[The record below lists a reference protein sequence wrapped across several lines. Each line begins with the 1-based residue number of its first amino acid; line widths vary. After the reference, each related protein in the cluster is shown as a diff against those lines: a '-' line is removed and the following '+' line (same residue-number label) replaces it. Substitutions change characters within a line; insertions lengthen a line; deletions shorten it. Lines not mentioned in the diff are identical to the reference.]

1 MSVRAG
7 QRIAIVQS
15 ARQGSGYLIGP
26 RLVLTSAHLLADGA
40 AARVAVPGGT
50 GAQPCRVV
58 WLRDDGACDAAL
70 LAADSDLLADP
81 SACPPAD
88 VLWGRIEDITPWPDC
103 EAVGYPQ
110 AARRSGARADTEQLV
125 GTLKP
130 GSSLMSGRYVLDSI
144 HSAPGRA
151 APPGGSPWQG
161 MSGAALFAGRHLVGV
176 VSGDPVQWGHS
187 RVEAVPVS
195 AFAEDPAFRRAV
207 EESTG
212 IRPTL
217 TAISRTPAP
226 AAATGTA
233 PEEACPAAEWI
244 SVAEADPVD
253 YGIHSVPA
261 GPGLPQVIAHIPR
274 EVDGELDQ
282 LITDMATGGGF
293 LLLTGDSA
301 AGKTRALLEAMK
313 RNLPDRLVCRPDPD
327 DDLSFLYACADGGRR
342 VVWLDDLHAY
352 LRPDG
357 LTPRLLSALKRG
369 GAIVLATLRSEFY
382 DHYAPGRADPY
393 DAGGSPGPRLPSS
406 PARVVRAASRVELER
421 TWTEAERASAA
432 GHADPRVVQALTADR
447 AYGLAEYLAAGPQV
461 LALCKSASRAGANP
475 RGAALV
481 AAAVDL
487 ARTGLD
493 RALPPESLE
502 RLHEHYLSAAGGPA
516 LRPEPLADAWRWA
529 DRVVLGVTS
538 PLVPAGH
545 GRWKPFDY
553 LVSDAARRSGIDSLP
568 LQVWDEA
575 VRVVDDTRRALVSTA
590 ARFAGRPE
598 TAKEVLRPLAEAGN
612 PDGLINLG
620 ALLAE
625 EGDHAGAAELF
636 AQAAEAGDAM
646 GANNLGVT
654 YMQLGDLTRA
664 RAWLTTAVERGESL
678 AFGALGLAEEKLGDK
693 ERAVE
698 TWRRGMEAGDAASAF
713 CYSEWMG
720 SQWNSDEAL
729 EALRVAADGDL
740 PVASLSYAGALL
752 ARDEPGD
759 AARYMAKA
767 DGDARR
773 LALLGNGAGALMAG
787 VSAYFNGD
795 LAAGQRWW
803 ALAAERGAEPEWTV
817 LRAEDGSAG
826 LPALA
831 VNGDTLTRLGEDETR
846 VLMASLW
853 AGDCLSCGYS
863 LGDGVPA
870 LHVDDRVDQADAR
883 LFHFG
888 ACRYPRWNEA
898 ALMTFVKDAG
908 SSWRSFTGFLRSPR
922 HPSGM
927 VPALFVN
934 PSLEWSQLR
943 LDESG
948 RWSVTGMFGP
958 RSTLAPALGLQ
969 PLWKG
974 IPSPSPENRVRVFAS
989 EDEVA
994 VPTLTA
1000 TWSAKATEPLLDL
1013 VRQSG
1018 GLALVLTS
1026 AVGPGAVTMEAMA
1039 EATASWDAMTVWA
1052 PLERTPAA

>member
-1 MSVRAG
+1 MSARSR

-15 ARQGSGYLIGP
+15 ARQGSGYLIGS
-26 RLVLTSAHLLADGA
+26 RLVLTSAHLLAEGA
-40 AARVAVPGGT
+40 AIQAAVPGGT

-58 WLRDDGACDAAL
+58 WLRDDGVCDAAL
-70 LAADSDLLADP
+70 LAADAHLVADP
-81 SACPPAD
+81 SGCPPAD
-88 VLWGRIEDITPWPDC
+88 VVWGRLHDLTPWPDC

-110 AARRSGARADTEQLV
+110 AARRSRAGADSEQLV

-130 GSSLMSGRYVLDSI
+130 GSSLMSDRYVLDSI

-151 APPGGSPWQG
+151 GTPGGSPWQG
-161 MSGAALFAGRHLVGV
+161 MSGAAVFAGHHLIGV

-195 AFAEDPAFRRAV
+195 VFAEDPAFQRTV
-207 EESTG
+207 EEFTG
-212 IRPTL
+212 IRPRL
-217 TAISRTPAP
+217 TTISRTPAP
-226 AAATGTA
+226 APA
-233 PEEACPAAEWI
+233 PEEAHPAAEWI
-244 SVAEADPVD
+244 SVSEADPID
-253 YGIHSVPA
+253 YGIHHVQA
-261 GPGLPQVIAHIPR
+261 GPGLPQVIAHIAR
-274 EVDGELDQ
+274 EVDTELDQ
-282 LITDMATGGGF
+282 LITDMAPVGGF
-293 LLLTGDSA
+293 VLLTGDSA

-313 RNLPDRLVCRPDPD
+313 RNLADWLVCRPDPD
-327 DDLSFLYACADGGRR
+327 ADLSFLYPCADGGRR

-357 LTPRLLSALKRG
+357 LTPQLLGALKQG
-369 GAIVLATLRSEFY
+369 NVVVLATMRSEFY
-382 DHYAPGRADPY
+382 DHYAPSRGNSRDTSE
-393 DAGGSPGPRLPSS
+393 GSGPRLPSS
-406 PARVVRAASRVELER
+406 PARVVRAACRVELGR

-432 GHADPRVVQALTADR
+432 GHPDPRVVQALAADT

-502 RLHEHYLSAAGGPA
+502 RLHEHYLSKAGGHA
-516 LRPEPLADAWRWA
+516 LRPEPLAEAWQWA

-538 PLVPAGH
+538 PLIPAGH
-545 GRWKPFDY
+545 GRRKPFDY

-568 LQVWDEA
+568 LHVWDEA
-575 VRVVDDTRRALVSTA
+575 VRVVDDTRRALVSTS

-598 TAKEVLRPLAEAGN
+598 IAKAVLRPLADAGD
-612 PDGLINLG
+612 PDGLVNLG

-625 EGDHAGAAELF
+625 EGDHEGAAELF
-636 AQAAEAGDAM
+636 ALAAEAGDGT
-646 GANNLGVT
+646 GAHNLGVT

-664 RAWLTTAVERGESL
+664 RAWLTTAVERGEGQAL
-678 AFGALGLAEEKLGDK
+678 GALGLAEEKLGDK

-698 TWRRGMEAGDAASAF
+698 AWRRGTEAGDAASALY
-713 CYSEWMG
+713 YSEWMG
-720 SQWNSDEAL
+720 SRWNSDEAL

-752 ARDEPGD
+752 ARDQPE
-759 AARYMAKA
+759 AASRYTAKA
-767 DGDARR
+767 DDDARR
-773 LALLGNGAGALMAG
+773 QALLGNGAGALMAG

-795 LAAGQRWW
+795 LAAGDRWW

-817 LRAEDGSAG
+817 LRAEDGSGG

-831 VNGDTLTRLGEDETR
+831 VSGDALARLGEEETR

-870 LHVDDRVDQADAR
+870 LHVDDHVDHADAR

-888 ACRYPRWNEA
+888 ACRYPRWNES
-898 ALMTFVKDAG
+898 ALMTFASDAG
-908 SSWRSFTGFLRSPR
+908 SSWRSFTGFVRSPR
-922 HPSGM
+922 HPSGI

-943 LDESG
+943 PDGSG
-948 RWSVTGMFGP
+948 RWSVAGMFGP

-974 IPSPSPENRVRVFAS
+974 VPSPSPENRVRVFAGGG
-989 EDEVA
+989 EVA
-994 VPTLTA
+994 VPTLAA
-1000 TWSAKATEPLLDL
+1000 TWSAQATEPLLDL

-1018 GLALVLTS
+1018 GLVLVVTS
-1026 AVGPGAVTMEAMA
+1026 AVGPGAVTVEAMA
-1039 EATASWDAMTVWA
+1039 QATGSWDAMAVWA
-1052 PLERTPAA
+1052 PLERDPSG